1 MFARARFLAA
11 AILAVLITAGVMPSQ
26 AFAAV
31 LRSTYIVQT
40 TAAGQDSVLKSLFG
54 MGEVPIDQLDFV
66 MDGFT
71 VPLTEFEA
79 SVLAADPD
87 VISVQP
93 DQQMSLL
100 ETETPVPSWGLDR
113 IDQQTNVL
121 DNSFSYPADGGKG
134 VRVYVVD
141 TGVMASNPEFDG
153 RILTGFDALGQN
165 LQSQDCHGH
174 GTHVA
179 GTVAGTKY
187 GVAKAATIVPVRVL
201 ACNGTGYTSVILT
214 ALDWIL
220 ANNPAGTPAVMSMS
234 IGGGSQPLFNAGIKK
249 LYDGGIL
256 PIVAAGN
263 SNDDACKYSPS
274 GTPDALTVGASDPS
288 DTRAYFSNYGDCV
301 DIFAPGTSIIS
312 AKASDPTA
320 TATMSGTSM
329 ATPHVSGV
337 AALYLAQH
345 PTAKPAEVA
354 KALKDNGIL
363 NALNNAQS
371 QFGNILLNDNF
382 VRGASPIVPNPKP
395 LLNAPD
401 PVVSLNVT
409 NIASNGATI
418 NWVDGASD
426 GGSPIKGHII
436 LARAPGDIYATSWNA
451 IGQTLN
457 SYAITGLSANTN
469 YSFSIY
475 PYNAIGS
482 GRTSSIV
489 TAKTL
494 VGAPTAPGK
503 PVVVASSSTA
513 SVSWATANNGGSP
526 ITGYTVEMYS
536 ASAPRW
542 TVVATTTATSATL
555 TGLVSGTTYIVR
567 VRATNALGIS
577 YPSGSVSFTTV
588 AGVPDVPTLL
598 ASSNITTNSAVLS
611 WKAVNSTSPTTPIAY
626 VVSYA
631 IEGST
636 TKSQVASS
644 TPSVQLTSLAPGR
657 TYTFTVHSQVGEVV
671 SAESTPSSFTTM
683 ATLPG
688 APTSVTVSGVPGA
701 QLMRWQSPADNG
713 GSAIL
718 GYIVQVSEVLATTTT
733 PVTSWSTFA
742 EQTATSISLPAAP
755 VTKYVRYR
763 VVAKNAIGLSEPSLS
778 IATYSAPAKPNAP
791 TNLAASA
798 PNSSGLITLT
808 WSAPASDGG
817 AAITQYS
824 VLITRD
830 GKTWST
836 LANLAPSSA
845 MSYNTAKPTKGQTW
859 SYAVAARN
867 VAGLG
872 ANSSA
877 VAVSTQS
884 TVPSAVSTPR
894 LSLTGAT
901 DILLSWNVPG
911 DNGGSLITGYT
922 VERQVAGVWS
932 QVAQVSGTTLSFTST
947 RAGLGQLNTFRV
959 TAQNALGS
967 GAASAAANLLTPFAQ
982 ASAPQN
988 VAATLNTVTKR
999 VDVSYVAPTF
1009 LGGGAVQAYLIQ
1021 ASKDGGATWATMVST
1036 AATNLATSVSAPSKG
1051 QTWGYR
1057 VVASTQ
1063 AGASLPS
1070 SVVSMSVA
1078 TTVPGAVQ
1086 SPSVILSGTS
1096 DVAVRWAVPSD
1107 NGGLTLTGFLVE
1119 RLVDGAWVT
1128 AVQLPA
1134 STFTYT
1140 APRALPGVQNAFRV
1154 TTANALGNGPASPT
1168 VSVLTP
1174 YVAATAPQNF
1184 TAVYN
1189 ATTKRVNVAFTAP
1202 TYLGGGTVSF
1212 YSLQASADGGTTWS
1226 NVSNLTSSTFAY
1238 STAAPAKGTTR
1249 SYRVSAVTQFGYGAP
1264 SNVVAVSVALTVPSA
1279 PNFGSIAYTPDGS
1292 VSISWFNP
1300 ENGGTAITAFKLQK
1314 LDSSNNWVDALT
1326 VGGSALNAVV
1336 ARDLPGTKVTWRVI
1350 AINSVGASLPSS
1362 AASYTIPAVKA
1373 SAVQNVAV
1381 TATTSAATVLVSF
1394 VAPSNL
1400 GGSALSSYQ
1409 VQVSR
1414 DGGAT
1419 WAATATTRNLTIA
1432 VAAPAK
1438 GVTWSYRVVA
1448 STSVGL
1454 GDASASVSYTGK

>member
-31 LRSTYIVQT
+31 LRTTYIVQT

-54 MGEVPIDQLDFV
+54 MGEVPLDQLDFV

-165 LQSQDCHGH
+165 LQGQDCHGH

-201 ACNGTGYTSVILT
+201 GCDGRGYTSVILT

-274 GTPDALTVGASDPS
+274 GTPDALTVGASDPT

-301 DIFAPGTSIIS
+301 DIFAPGTNIIS
-312 AKASDPTA
+312 AKASDPAA

-354 KALKDNGIL
+354 KALKDNGIQ

-382 VRGASPIVPNPKP
+382 VRGAAPIAPNPNP
-395 LLNAPD
+395 LVNAPD
-401 PVVSLNVT
+401 PVVSLNIT
-409 NIASNGATI
+409 NIAANGATI

-457 SYAITGLSANTN
+457 SYAITGLNANTN

-567 VRATNALGIS
+567 VRATNALGTS

-598 ASSNITTNSAVLS
+598 ASSNVTANAAVLS

-636 TKSQVASS
+636 TKSQIASS
-644 TPSVQLTSLAPGR
+644 TPSVQLSALLPGR

-671 SAESTPSSFTTM
+671 SAESTASSFTTL

-688 APTSVTVSGVPGA
+688 APTSVTVTGVPGS
-701 QLMRWQSPADNG
+701 QVMRWQSPADNG

-718 GYIVQVSEVLATTTT
+718 GYIVQVSEVLASTTA
-733 PVTSWSTFA
+733 PVTSWTTFA
-742 EQTATSISLPAAP
+742 EQTANSISLPAAP

-778 IATYSAPAKPNAP
+778 IATYSAPAKPSAP

-824 VLITRD
+824 VLISRD
-830 GKTWST
+830 GTTWNT
-836 LANLAPSSA
+836 LANLVPSA
-845 MSYNTAKPTKGQTW
+845 TLSYSTAKPTKGQTW

-867 VAGLG
+867 VSGLSV
-872 ANSSA
+872 NSNA
-877 VAVSTQS
+877 VAVSTQT
-884 TVPSAVSTPR
+884 TVPSAVSTPK
-894 LSLTGAT
+894 LALTGT
-901 DILLSWNVPG
+901 TGVQLSWNAPG
-911 DNGGSLITGYT
+911 DNGGSVITGYV

-932 QVAQVSGTTLSFTST
+932 QVAQVSGTTLSLTAT
-947 RAGLGQLNTFRV
+947 RSDLGQLNTFRV
-959 TAQNALGS
+959 TAQNAIGS
-967 GAASAAANLLTPFAQ
+967 GAASAAVSLLTPFAQ

-988 VAATLNTVTKR
+988 FAATLNTATKR

-1009 LGGGAVQAYLIQ
+1009 LGGGAVQAYVIQ
-1021 ASKDGGATWATMVST
+1021 ASKDGGATWSTLVST

-1051 QTWGYR
+1051 QTWIYR
-1057 VVASTQ
+1057 VLASTQ

-1070 SVVSMSVA
+1070 SLVTISIA
-1078 TTVPGAVQ
+1078 TTIPGAVL
-1086 SPSVILSGTS
+1086 SPSVILSGTA
-1096 DVAVRWAVPSD
+1096 DVTVRWAVPSD

-1119 RLVDGAWVT
+1119 RLVDGVWVT
-1128 AVQLPA
+1128 AAQLPA
-1134 STFTYT
+1134 TTLTFT
-1140 APRALPGVQNAFRV
+1140 APRALPGVQNAFRI

-1189 ATTKRVNVAFTAP
+1189 ASTQRVSVAFTAP
-1202 TYLGGGTVSF
+1202 TYLGGGTVNF
-1212 YSLQASADGGTTWS
+1212 YSLQTSVDGTTWTS
-1226 NVSNLTSSTFAY
+1226 VANLTGSSFTY
-1238 STAAPAKGTTR
+1238 SAPAPAKGTTR

-1279 PNFGSIAYTPDGS
+1279 PNFSSIAYTSDGS

-1300 ENGGTAITAFKLQK
+1300 ENGGTAITGYKLQK

-1336 ARDLPGTKVTWRVI
+1336 ARDLPGTKVTWRVV
-1350 AINSVGASLPSS
+1350 AINSVGASLPSA

-1400 GGSALSSYQ
+1400 GGSALTSYQ

-1419 WAATATTRNLTIA
+1419 WAATATTRNLVIA

>member
-31 LRSTYIVQT
+31 LRTTYIVQT

-54 MGEVPIDQLDFV
+54 MGEVPLDQLDFV

-165 LQSQDCHGH
+165 LQGQDCHGH

-201 ACNGTGYTSVILT
+201 GCDGRGYTSVILT

-274 GTPDALTVGASDPS
+274 GTPDALTVGASDPT

-301 DIFAPGTSIIS
+301 DIFAPGTNIIS
-312 AKASDPTA
+312 AKASDPAA

-345 PTAKPAEVA
+345 PTARPAEVA

-382 VRGASPIVPNPKP
+382 VRGAAPIAPNPNP
-395 LLNAPD
+395 LVNAPD

-542 TVVATTTATSATL
+542 AVVATTTATSATL

-567 VRATNALGIS
+567 VRATSALGTS
-577 YPSGSVSFTTV
+577 YPSGSVSFTTA

-598 ASSNITTNSAVLS
+598 ASSGITTNSAVLS

-631 IEGST
+631 IDGST
-636 TKSQVASS
+636 TKSQIASS
-644 TPSVQLTSLAPGR
+644 TPNVQLSALLPGR

-671 SAESTPSSFTTM
+671 SAESTASSFTTL

-688 APTSVTVSGVPGA
+688 APTSVTVTGVPGS
-701 QLMRWQSPADNG
+701 QVMRWQSPADNG

-718 GYIVQVSEVLATTTT
+718 GYIVQVSEVLASTTA
-733 PVTSWSTFA
+733 PVTSWTTFA
-742 EQTATSISLPAAP
+742 EQTANSISLPAAP

-778 IATYSAPAKPNAP
+778 IATYSAPAKPSAP

-824 VLITRD
+824 VLISRD
-830 GKTWST
+830 GTTWST
-836 LANLAPSSA
+836 LANLVPSA
-845 MSYNTAKPTKGQTW
+845 TLSYSTAKPTKGQTW

-867 VAGLG
+867 VSGLSV
-872 ANSSA
+872 NSNA
-877 VAVSTQS
+877 VAVSTQT
-884 TVPSAVSTPR
+884 TVPSAVSTPK
-894 LSLTGAT
+894 LALTGT
-901 DILLSWNVPG
+901 TGIQLSWNAPG
-911 DNGGSLITGYT
+911 DNGGSVITGYT

-932 QVAQVSGTTLSFTST
+932 QVAQVSGTTLSLTAT
-947 RAGLGQLNTFRV
+947 RSDLGQLNTFRV
-959 TAQNALGS
+959 TAQNAIGS
-967 GAASAAANLLTPFAQ
+967 GAASAAVSLLTPFGQ

-988 VAATLNTVTKR
+988 FAATLNTATKR
-999 VDVSYVAPTF
+999 VDVSYVAPTY

-1021 ASKDGGATWATMVST
+1021 ASKDGGATWSTLVST

-1051 QTWGYR
+1051 QTWTYR
-1057 VVASTQ
+1057 VLASTQ
-1063 AGASLPS
+1063 AGASVPS
-1070 SVVSMSVA
+1070 SLVSISVA

-1086 SPSVILSGTS
+1086 SPSAILSGTA
-1096 DVAVRWAVPSD
+1096 DVTVRWAVPSD

-1119 RLVDGAWVT
+1119 RLIDGAWVT
-1128 AVQLPA
+1128 AAQLPA
-1134 STFTYT
+1134 TSFTFTS
-1140 APRALPGVQNAFRV
+1140 PRALPGVLNAFRI
-1154 TTANALGNGPASPT
+1154 TTANSLGNSPASQA

-1189 ATTKRVNVAFTAP
+1189 ASTQRVSVAFTAP
-1202 TYLGGGTVSF
+1202 TYLGGGTVNF
-1212 YSLQASADGGTTWS
+1212 YSLQTSVDGTTWTS
-1226 NVSNLTSSTFAY
+1226 VANLTGSSFTY
-1238 STAAPAKGTTR
+1238 SAPAPAKGTTR

-1279 PNFGSIAYTPDGS
+1279 PNFSSIAYTSDGS

-1300 ENGGTAITAFKLQK
+1300 ENGGTAITGYKLQK
-1314 LDSSNNWVDALT
+1314 LDSSNNWIDALT

-1350 AINSVGASLPSS
+1350 AINSVGASLPS
-1362 AASYTIPAVKA
+1362 AVASYVIPAVKA

-1419 WAATATTRNLTIA
+1419 WVATATTRNLTIA

>member
-79 SVLAADPD
+79 NVLAADPD

-93 DQQMSLL
+93 DQPMSLL

-201 ACNGTGYTSVILT
+201 GCDGRGYTSVILT

-274 GTPDALTVGASDPS
+274 GTPDALTVGASDPT

-312 AKASDPTA
+312 AKASDPAA

-542 TVVATTTATSATL
+542 TAVATTTATSATL
-555 TGLVSGTTYIVR
+555 TGLISGTTYIVR
-567 VRATNALGIS
+567 VRATNALGTS

-588 AGVPDVPTLL
+588 AGVPDVPTSL

-636 TKSQVASS
+636 AKSQVASN

-657 TYTFTVHSQVGEVV
+657 TYAFTVHSQVGEVV

-778 IATYSAPAKPNAP
+778 IATYSAPAKPSAP

-798 PNSSGLITLT
+798 PNSSGMITLT

-845 MSYNTAKPTKGQTW
+845 LSYNTAKPTKGQTW

-872 ANSSA
+872 ANSIA

-911 DNGGSLITGYT
+911 DNGGSSITGYT

-988 VAATLNTVTKR
+988 IAATLNTVTKR
-999 VDVSYVAPTF
+999 VDVS
-1009 LGGGAVQAYLIQ
+1009 GGAVQAYLIQ
-1021 ASKDGGATWATMVST
+1021 ASKDGGASWSTLVST
-1036 AATNLATSVSAPSKG
+1036 AATNFATSVPAPSKG
-1051 QTWGYR
+1051 QTWTYR
-1057 VVASTQ
+1057 VIASTQ

-1070 SVVSMSVA
+1070 SLVSISVA

-1086 SPSVILSGTS
+1086 SPSAILSGTA
-1096 DVAVRWAVPSD
+1096 DVTVRWAVPSD

-1128 AVQLPA
+1128 AAQLPA
-1134 STFTYT
+1134 TTFTYT

-1154 TTANALGNGPASPT
+1154 TTANALGNGPTSPT

-1184 TAVYN
+1184 TAIYN

-1202 TYLGGGTVSF
+1202 TYLGGGNVNF
-1212 YSLQASADGGTTWS
+1212 YSLQTSVDGTTWT
-1226 NVSNLTSSTFAY
+1226 NVANLTSSTLTYAT
-1238 STAAPAKGTTR
+1238 SAPAKGTTR

-1264 SNVVAVSVALTVPSA
+1264 SNVATVSVALTVPA
-1279 PNFGSIAYTPDGS
+1279 TPSIRSVAYTQDGS
-1292 VSISWFNP
+1292 VSLTWLAP
-1300 ENGGTAITAFKLQK
+1300 ENGGTAITGYKLQR
-1314 LDSSNNWVDALT
+1314 LDANNAWIDAGT
-1326 VGGSALNAVV
+1326 IGGAELNTVV
-1336 ARDLPGTKVTWRVI
+1336 ARDLPGTRVSLRLV
-1350 AINSVGASLPSS
+1350 ALNSVGASLPS
-1362 AASYTIPAVKA
+1362 AVASYVIPAVKA

-1394 VAPSNL
+1394 VAQLP
-1400 GGSALSSYQ
+1400 GS
-1409 VQVSR
+1409 
-1414 DGGAT
+1414 G
-1419 WAATATTRNLTIA
+1419 
-1432 VAAPAK
+1432 
-1438 GVTWSYRVVA
+1438 
-1448 STSVGL
+1448 
-1454 GDASASVSYTGK
+1454 